1 MTYICVFLHTL
12 IFTNLIYG
20 PLIIPTNIY
29 LFKKIVWNMFII
41 NNKDIKSNSFD
52 IVLVSLWL
60 ALNKFSFLLLVY
72 LLVTLSRSLYTG
84 NE

>member
-1 MTYICVFLHTL
+1 MAYICVFLHAL

-60 ALNKFSFLLLVY
+60 ALNKFSFLLLEY